1 MLKRVTVH
9 PLVKRLT
16 VREYLPM
23 TLSLVAWALI
33 GLAVGHADAVR
44 LFAANIFIQAARALG
59 TLEVVQVL
67 ASRIGAE
74 RSIYKASRK
83 VAVGLDLV
91 GLATCWLFI
100 GALAVFLYLR
110 GMEQAAVML
119 AVASLGVP
127 ARHPGVVFVAKRERM
142 VTWRVGAA
150 ATAAVGAAVVLGLGL
165 SWLAA
170 AAVLALRDWGGLLAT
185 LRFGKRRMPP
195 KVIATE
201 PLAFREAA
209 GRTEASARQR
219 LGYRVMKSLFAVI
232 LGPFGNFAARTGR
245 GAAGIDAKIARFM
258 PRHWSTMA
266 LFTAGMAAAS
276 AVLLLSSS
284 EPAALLGAATF
295 ARLAGSGG
303 AALLWWR
310 YKLGPDDEEDTDDD

>member
-1 MLKRVTVH
+1 MLKQITIH
-9 PLVKRLT
+9 PLVKQLT
-16 VREYLPM
+16 LREYLPA
-23 TLSLVAWALI
+23 TLSLISWALI
-33 GLAVGHADAVR
+33 GLAAGHADAVR

-74 RSIYKASRK
+74 RSVYKASRRL
-83 VAVGLDLV
+83 ALRLDLV

-100 GALAVFLYLR
+100 GTLATFLYLR
-110 GMEQAAVML
+110 GMEVAAVML
-119 AVASLGVP
+119 AVGSLGLP
-127 ARHPGVVFVAKRERM
+127 ARHPGSVFVAKRERS

-150 ATAAVGAAVVLGLGL
+150 VTAALGGAVVLAFGL

-170 AAVLALRDWGGLLAT
+170 AAVLALRDWGGLFAT
-185 LRFGKRRMPP
+185 VRFGAPRKPP
-195 KVIATE
+195 KLIASE
-201 PLAFREAA
+201 PIGFREAA
-209 GRTEASARQR
+209 ARTEASARQR
-219 LGYRVMKSLFAVI
+219 LGYRMVKSLFGVI

-245 GAAGIDAKIARFM
+245 GAARIDTRIARLM

-266 LFTAGMAAAS
+266 LFTAGMATAA

-310 YKLGPDDEEDTDDD
+310 YKLQTDDEEEDDD